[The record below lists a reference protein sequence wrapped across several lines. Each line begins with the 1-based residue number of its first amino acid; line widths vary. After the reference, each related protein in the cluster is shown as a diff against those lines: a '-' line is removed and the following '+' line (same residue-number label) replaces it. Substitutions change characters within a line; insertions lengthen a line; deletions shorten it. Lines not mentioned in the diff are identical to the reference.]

1 MLRQKGGFNMQF
13 ETARDIGAKT
23 PKVHRRCARRHS
35 PALQAITGARL
46 LAAGMARTIAEAAAC
61 TGSNLTYVHAAVI
74 LLKAENEILVN
85 QVLAGE
91 ISLPHAAQRVRHIA
105 ALIDAHRR
113 ASEAD
118 IIQAVKIIGRPMLV
132 AAE

>member
-1 MLRQKGGFNMQF
+1 VPVSCLVRSEADTGQTRNIAMFKPDSRSARIRQGRAALR
-13 ETARDIGAKT
+13 
-23 PKVHRRCARRHS
+23 
-35 PALQAITGARL
+35 ALTGARL

-74 LLKAENEILVN
+74 LLKAENEVLIG
-85 QVLAGE
+85 QVLASR
-91 ISLPHAAQRVRHIA
+91 ISLPRAAQQAKRVA
-105 ALIDAHRR
+105 DLIHAYRS

-118 IIQAVKIIGRPMLV
+118 IIQAVKIVGPMLV

>member
-1 MLRQKGGFNMQF
+1 
-13 ETARDIGAKT
+13 
-23 PKVHRRCARRHS
+23 
-35 PALQAITGARL
+35 LQAITGARL

-85 QVLAGE
+85 QVLVGR
-91 ISLPHAAQRVRHIA
+91 ISLLRAAQQARRVADLVHAYRA
-105 ALIDAHRR
+105 A
-113 ASEAD
+113 SQAD
-118 IIQAVKIIGRPMLV
+118 IIQAVKIVGPMLV

>member
-1 MLRQKGGFNMQF
+1 MQF

-85 QVLAGE
+85 QVLVGR
-91 ISLPHAAQRVRHIA
+91 ISLLRAAQQARRVADLVHAYRA
-105 ALIDAHRR
+105 A
-113 ASEAD
+113 SQAD
-118 IIQAVKIIGRPMLV
+118 IIQAVKIVGPMLV

>member
-1 MLRQKGGFNMQF
+1 MQF
-13 ETARDIGAKT
+13 EPRRYL
-23 PKVHRRCARRHS
+23 KVPGLKVQRRHVRQQHA
-35 PALQAITGARL
+35 ALQAITAARL
-46 LAAGMARTIAEAAAC
+46 LAAGMVRTIAEAAAC

>member
-1 MLRQKGGFNMQF
+1 MQF
-13 ETARDIGAKT
+13 EPRRYL
-23 PKVHRRCARRHS
+23 KVPGLKVQRRHVRQQHA
-35 PALQAITGARL
+35 ALQAITAARL
-46 LAAGMARTIAEAAAC
+46 LAAGMVRTIAEAAAC

-85 QVLAGE
+85 QVLAGR
-91 ISLPHAAQRVRHIA
+91 ISLPRAAQKAKRVA
-105 ALIDAHRR
+105 DLIHAYRA

-118 IIQAVKIIGRPMLV
+118 IVQAVKIVGPMLI